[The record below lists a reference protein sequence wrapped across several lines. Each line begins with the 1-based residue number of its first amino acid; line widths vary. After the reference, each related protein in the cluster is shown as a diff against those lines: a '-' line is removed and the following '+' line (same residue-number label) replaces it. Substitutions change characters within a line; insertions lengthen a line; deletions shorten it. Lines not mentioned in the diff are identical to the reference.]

1 MTACPPEYIS
11 ITMDT
16 MEAQMPEAGEEG
28 QPASR
33 LELLPREL
41 RDRIYFYLGFP
52 VARRCL
58 HYCDKPCTG
67 YTEFRGNA
75 QYVYRLERSKLQAL
89 LRVGRLSRR
98 EYREWE
104 KEQAAR
110 LDLRES
116 LAEYKDE
123 CQLLHA
129 VSAALG
135 ASRMSGRDEDGIK
148 VWHAF
153 GLSSCSWT
161 ETQAQHSNFPAPK
174 CGLFFANRFFYDDMS
189 SCFRIAS
196 TIDRDQRKQARL
208 QRKFHVP

>member
-148 VWHAF
+148 
-153 GLSSCSWT
+153 
-161 ETQAQHSNFPAPK
+161 HSNFPAPK